1 MRVWAYDGNRGLWML
16 TATPH
21 DSESSS
27 IDSLQ
32 EQPPAAV
39 LRRLPD
45 VVRKMVP
52 PVQ

>member
-1 MRVWAYDGNRGLWML
+1 MRVWAYDGNRGFWML
-16 TATPH
+16 TATSH
-21 DSESSS
+21 GSERSS
-27 IDSLQ
+27 IDLLQ

-45 VVRKMVP
+45 MVRNMVP